1 MIGQTRLREQIS
13 HQVEMSRFPT
23 FAIFVG
29 PRGCGKKLL
38 TQELFN
44 PIVNVTMTVDGIREM
59 IQCAY
64 TTSIEATYV
73 LADADN
79 LSTAACNAML
89 KVVEEPPMRSR
100 FIVTCTNIENIPDT
114 IRSRAVVY
122 QFDPYTFDE
131 LCEFCEANNIEF
143 TTFMAGVAE
152 TPGDI
157 LKLLDYEGLEDFVDL
172 VINNI
177 ASVSGAN
184 AFKIGEKIDLK
195 NDDPTKYNLELFLTA
210 FSSKCIDYMMEHDP
224 ANCLKFS
231 KAVAITGNTIAD
243 LNIKSLNRQML
254 FDKWL
259 LDIRG
264 EWM

>member
-1 MIGQTRLREQIS
+1 MIGQKRLREQIS
-13 HQVEMSRFPT
+13 HQLELNRFPT

-29 PRGCGKKLL
+29 PKGCGKKMLAN
-38 TQELFN
+38 ELFK
-44 PIVNVTMTVDGIREM
+44 PIVNVTMSADGIREM

-64 TTSIEATYV
+64 TTSLEATYI

-79 LSTAACNAML
+79 LSNAAYNAML

-100 FIVTCTNIENIPDT
+100 FIVTCANIENIPDT

-122 QFDPYTFDE
+122 QFDPYSFDE
-131 LCEFCEANNIEF
+131 LCEFCEHYHIEF
-143 TTFMAGVAE
+143 TTFISGVAE

-157 LKLLDYEGLEDFVDL
+157 LTLTEYKDLEDFVDL
-172 VINNI
+172 VIDNI

-195 NDDPTKYNLELFLTA
+195 NDDPKKYNLELFLKA
-210 FSSKCIDYMMEHDP
+210 FSSKCVDYMMEHDP
-224 ANCLKFS
+224 SNCLKFS
-231 KAVAITGNTIAD
+231 KAVAITGNVIAD
-243 LNIKSLNRQML
+243 LNIKALNRQML

-264 EWM
+264 EWL